1 MRDRQVCLKDRNEE
15 QLETNYN
22 VLGVIECVM
31 CDCVSREEN
40 KTSCTSPLTGAV
52 EEEIEQ
58 VSCSPR
64 PLG

>member
-1 MRDRQVCLKDRNEE
+1 
-15 QLETNYN
+15 
-22 VLGVIECVM
+22 M

-40 KTSCTSPLTGAV
+40 KTSCTSSLTGAV

-64 PLG
+64 PLGYKPNRLRNVEYYHVTEENK